1 MIERKTNTVTFDKA
15 KLLAAIQEKGLTASR
30 LSKEMGL
37 SAKYVTNRINDLG
50 CTMPYTNYKLMCM
63 ILEVDEKSILPDP
76 PRTESNKSQ
85 GNEAQILVN
94 ITTRLKELSEKAD
107 MIIAKLSEMDE
118 RDEKVYSKVHANTL
132 QIESIKDSVKDI
144 KGELKLTDY
153 DKAVR
158 FLRETLS
165 GGRMIGEEVI
175 RKADAAGIKRADL
188 NKAKRDLRVDTSTIG
203 YGKSQKT
210 WWFLA
215 D

>member
-37 SAKYVTNRINDLG
+37 SAKYVTNRINDIG

>member
-1 MIERKTNTVTFDKA
+1 M
-15 KLLAAIQEKGLTASR
+15 
-30 LSKEMGL
+30 
-37 SAKYVTNRINDLG
+37 
-50 CTMPYTNYKLMCM
+50 
-63 ILEVDEKSILPDP
+63 
-76 PRTESNKSQ
+76 
-85 GNEAQILVN
+85 
-94 ITTRLKELSEKAD
+94 
-107 MIIAKLSEMDE
+107 
-118 RDEKVYSKVHANTL
+118 YSKVHANTL

-144 KGELKLTDY
+144 KGELKITDY

-188 NKAKRDLRVDTSTIG
+188 NKAKRDIQVDTSTTG